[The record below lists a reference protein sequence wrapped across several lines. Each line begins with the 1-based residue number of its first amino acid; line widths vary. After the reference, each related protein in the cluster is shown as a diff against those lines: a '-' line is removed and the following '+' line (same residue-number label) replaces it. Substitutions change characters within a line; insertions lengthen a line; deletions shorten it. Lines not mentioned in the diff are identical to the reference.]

1 MAECTKVLHGMKID
15 LLRTIKIGTGAHS
28 KAKAALDGGYTNEA
42 LTVHFVSLCLHETS
56 VKETRPACFS
66 D

>member
-1 MAECTKVLHGMKID
+1 MAECTKVLDGMKID
-15 LLRTIKIGTGAHS
+15 LMRTIKIGTVAHS

-42 LTVHFVSLCLHETS
+42 LTVHFVSFCLHGTL
-56 VKETRPACFS
+56 VKETRPACSS